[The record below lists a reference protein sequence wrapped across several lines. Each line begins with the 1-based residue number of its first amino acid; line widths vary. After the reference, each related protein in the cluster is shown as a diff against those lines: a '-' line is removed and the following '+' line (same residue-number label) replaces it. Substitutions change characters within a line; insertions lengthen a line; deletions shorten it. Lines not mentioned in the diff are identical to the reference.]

1 MKKKHIKILKK
12 PNWSVY
18 KFEIKKTEP
27 NPNKKNP
34 SQIGLNRFLSK
45 KTLTN
50 RFRFFF
56 LKFGLVIFLYK
67 NRTEQKMITPQ
78 FIRH

>member
-1 MKKKHIKILKK
+1 MKKKHIKIFKK
-12 PNWSVY
+12 PTSLVY
-18 KFEIKKTEP
+18 KFETEKTES

-34 SQIGLNRFLSK
+34 SQIDLNRFLSK

-50 RFRFFF
+50 RFCFFF
-56 LKFGLVIFLYK
+56 LIRFGYFFYK
-67 NRTEQKMITPQ
+67 NRTEPKMITPQ

>member
-12 PNWSVY
+12 PTSSVY
-18 KFEIKKTEP
+18 KFETKKTEP
-27 NPNKKNP
+27 NPNKKNPSQTGKP

-56 LKFGLVIFLYK
+56 F
-67 NRTEQKMITPQ
+67 
-78 FIRH
+78 

>member
-12 PNWSVY
+12 STSLVY
-18 KFEIKKTEP
+18 KFETEKTES

-34 SQIGLNRFLSK
+34 SQIDLNRFLSK

-50 RFRFFF
+50 RFCFFF
-56 LKFGLVIFLYK
+56 
-67 NRTEQKMITPQ
+67 
-78 FIRH
+78 

>member
-56 LKFGLVIFLYK
+56 
-67 NRTEQKMITPQ
+67 
-78 FIRH
+78 